1 MSAYYLDTSALIKRY
16 VTETGSSW
24 LLNLFSHPNLLLF
37 TTRVT
42 TVEVR
47 SVLARRRRETSIT
60 SKNHTDALKAFSEDS
75 LTQYRFID
83 FDTII
88 ADRAG
93 ELLDRHPLRAYDAI
107 QLASALRINEVLTTA
122 NLSSPTFL
130 SADNK
135 LLAVAAAEG
144 LPSDNPNDHP

>member
-1 MSAYYLDTSALIKRY
+1 ML
-16 VTETGSSW
+16 
-24 LLNLFSHPNLLLF
+24 
-37 TTRVT
+37 
-42 TVEVR
+42 
-47 SVLARRRRETSIT
+47 SVKVDE
-60 SKNHTDALKAFSEDS
+60 
-75 LTQYRFID
+75 YD

-135 LLAVAAAEG
+135 LLAVAAAEA
-144 LPSDNPNDHP
+144 LPTDNPNDHP